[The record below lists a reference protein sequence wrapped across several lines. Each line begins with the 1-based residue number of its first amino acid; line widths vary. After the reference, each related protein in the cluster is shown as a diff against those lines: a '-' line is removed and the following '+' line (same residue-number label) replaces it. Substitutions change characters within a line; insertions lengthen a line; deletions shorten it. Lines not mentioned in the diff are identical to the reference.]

1 MIVMSRLEHCLENAI
16 TAIEQGK
23 DYDTW
28 RYEEIPRLNAMPFNR
43 DWAILTNDSIISLAD
58 IWAMAVYVVYTHDT
72 SKGGDNKCG

>member
-58 IWAMAVYVVYTHDT
+58 IWAMATYVVYTHDMN
-72 SKGGDNKCG
+72 KDGDNKCG

>member
-1 MIVMSRLEHCLENAI
+1 MSRLEHCLENAI

-58 IWAMAVYVVYTHDT
+58 IWAMAVYVVYTRDMN
-72 SKGGDNKCG
+72 KDGDNKCG

>member
-1 MIVMSRLEHCLENAI
+1 MSRLEHCLENAI

-43 DWAILTNDSIISLAD
+43 DWAILTDDSIISLAD
-58 IWAMAVYVVYTHDT
+58 IWAMAIYVVYTHDT

>member
-1 MIVMSRLEHCLENAI
+1 MSRLEHCLENAI
-16 TAIEQGK
+16 TAVEDGK

>member
-16 TAIEQGK
+16 TAVEDGK

>member
-1 MIVMSRLEHCLENAI
+1 MSRLEHCLENAI
-16 TAIEQGK
+16 TAIEQDK

-58 IWAMAVYVVYTHDT
+58 IWAMAIYVVYTHDT

>member
-1 MIVMSRLEHCLENAI
+1 MSRLEHCLENAI
-16 TAIEQGK
+16 DAIEQGK

-58 IWAMAVYVVYTHDT
+58 IWAMAV
-72 SKGGDNKCG
+72 

>member
-58 IWAMAVYVVYTHDT
+58 IWAMAIYVVYTHDT
-72 SKGGDNKCG
+72 SKGGDNRCG

>member
-1 MIVMSRLEHCLENAI
+1 MSRLEHCLENAI

-72 SKGGDNKCG
+72 SKGGDNRCG

>member
-1 MIVMSRLEHCLENAI
+1 MSRLEHCLENAI

>member
-1 MIVMSRLEHCLENAI
+1 MSRLEHCLENAI
-16 TAIEQGK
+16 DAIEQGK

-72 SKGGDNKCG
+72 SKGGDNRCG

>member
-1 MIVMSRLEHCLENAI
+1 MVIVMSRLEHCLENAI

-58 IWAMAVYVVYTHDT
+58 IWAMATYVVYTHDT
-72 SKGGDNKCG
+72 SKGW

>member
-1 MIVMSRLEHCLENAI
+1 MSRLEHCLENAI

-72 SKGGDNKCG
+72 SKGGDNECG

>member
-1 MIVMSRLEHCLENAI
+1 MSRLEHCLENAI

-58 IWAMAVYVVYTHDT
+58 IWAMANYVVYTHDT
-72 SKGGDNKCG
+72 SKGW

>member
-1 MIVMSRLEHCLENAI
+1 MSRLEHCLENAI

-58 IWAMAVYVVYTHDT
+58 IWAMATYVVYTHDMN
-72 SKGGDNKCG
+72 KDGDNKCG

>member
-1 MIVMSRLEHCLENAI
+1 MSRLEHCLENAI
-16 TAIEQGK
+16 DAIEQGK